1 MSNMSRKS
9 RRALGRLLSERY
21 GRSFV
26 PLATGDST
34 LSVGS
39 ILESGEDTVPLVHG
53 SVMGIKPSDL
63 ASGSKENLNLKSS
76 SSIHVELKPK
86 GQATYPDLFKVE
98 EAGLVV
104 RFSREGEVF
113 LKVIGIRQQNLA
125 DYLGFE
131 KKVLGRFVEGDL
143 SPNMHIV
150 RGVVVADK
158 YLLQCSRKGDGLLAL
173 KLEVSDK
180 RKGASLSVDADF
192 DIKASRSLDYQVEAP
207 QGGVLAYRASAVRLK
222 REALTRSMNKKIL
235 EGVRQEEI
243 LAGLTKRERRSLMR
257 DGAVALAD
265 VTGDLSQVL
274 WDGSV

>member
-1 MSNMSRKS
+1 MKSMSRKS
-9 RRALGRLLSERY
+9 RRALGRILSERY
-21 GRSFV
+21 GRNFV

-53 SVMGIKPSDL
+53 SVMGVKPSDL

-76 SSIHVELKPK
+76 SSIQIEFKPK
-86 GQATYPDLFKVE
+86 GQAAHPGLFKLD

-104 RFSREGEVF
+104 TFSREGEVF

-125 DYLGFE
+125 DYLAFQE
-131 KKVLGRFVEGDL
+131 KVLERFVEGRL

-150 RGVVVADK
+150 RGVVAADK
-158 YLLQCSRKGDGLLAL
+158 YLLQCSRKGEGLLAL
-173 KLEVSDK
+173 KLEASDK
-180 RKGASLSVDADF
+180 RKGATLTVDADF
-192 DIKASRSLDYQVEAP
+192 SIKTSRSLDYQVEAP
-207 QGGVLAYRASAVRLK
+207 QGGVLAYRASAVRLR

-243 LAGLTKRERRSLMR
+243 LAGLSKRDRNSLVM
-257 DGAVALAD
+257 DGVVALAD